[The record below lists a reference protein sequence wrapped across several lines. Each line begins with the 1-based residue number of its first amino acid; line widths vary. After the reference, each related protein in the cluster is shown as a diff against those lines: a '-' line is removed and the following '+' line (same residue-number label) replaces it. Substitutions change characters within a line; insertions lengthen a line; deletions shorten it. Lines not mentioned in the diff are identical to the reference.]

1 MFCEP
6 VPAAKGDRRSRPRVR
21 SCVHTFDAI
30 EPNEVSLPDLARA
43 LMRSEGVTR
52 LIELARDE
60 DLGSPPR
67 DFTGELM
74 FAESDRRSVRLVS
87 RAEGVLAG
95 LACVPRI
102 IEVFTGEHEEPVS
115 FEALAEDG
123 TAIKPGD
130 ALGSFEGSA
139 RALVR
144 LERTMLNLVSRMSG
158 IATRTAEFVRSV
170 DGTGVSI
177 CDTRK
182 TTPGLRLFEKYS
194 VRCGGGTCHRIG
206 LHDAVLIKDNHIA
219 GLTVFE
225 LADTLSKVATEAK
238 SRGGLLR
245 FVQVEVDTLEQFDHV
260 IGLPN
265 GLIDIVL
272 LDNMPPVMLRDAVER
287 RNADAPSLLLEA
299 SGGVS
304 LDTVRS
310 IAETGIDRISVGGLT
325 HQAVSLDLGLDAV

>member
-1 MFCEP
+1 M
-6 VPAAKGDRRSRPRVR
+6 
-21 SCVHTFDAI
+21 HTFDAI

-43 LMRSEGVTR
+43 LMRSEGVDR
-52 LIELARDE
+52 LIGLARDE
-60 DLGSPPR
+60 DLGVPPR

-74 FAESDRRSVRLVS
+74 FKPTDRRSVRLVS
-87 RAEGVLAG
+87 RGEGVLAG

-102 IEVFTGEHEEPVS
+102 IEVFTGEHEEPVW
-115 FEALAEDG
+115 FEAHARDG
-123 TAIKPGD
+123 SAIRPGD
-130 ALGSFEGSA
+130 VLATFEGGA

-144 LERTMLNLVSRMSG
+144 LERTMLNLVSRLSG
-158 IATRTAEFVRSV
+158 VATRTAAFVRAV
-170 DGTGVSI
+170 EGTGVAI

-194 VRCGGGTCHRIG
+194 VRCGGGLCHRIG

-225 LADTLSKVATEAK
+225 LASTLSKVATEAK

-245 FVQVEVDTLEQFDHV
+245 FIQVEVDTLEQFEHIV
-260 IGLPN
+260 GLPN
-265 GLIDIVL
+265 GLIDMVL
-272 LDNMPPVMLRDAVER
+272 LDNMNPEMLRQAVARRDAE
-287 RNADAPSLLLEA
+287 APSLLLEA

-310 IAETGIDRISVGGLT
+310 IAETGVDRISVGGLT

>member
-1 MFCEP
+1 
-6 VPAAKGDRRSRPRVR
+6 
-21 SCVHTFDAI
+21 VHTFDAI

-43 LMRSEGVTR
+43 LMRSEGVDR
-52 LIELARDE
+52 LIGLARDE
-60 DLGSPPR
+60 DLGVPPR

-74 FAESDRRSVRLVS
+74 FKPTDRRSVRLVS
-87 RAEGVLAG
+87 RGEGVLAG

-102 IEVFTGEHEEPVS
+102 IEVFTGEHEEPVW
-115 FEALAEDG
+115 FEAHARDG
-123 TAIKPGD
+123 SAIRPGD
-130 ALGSFEGSA
+130 VLATFEGGA

-144 LERTMLNLVSRMSG
+144 LERTMLNLVSRLSG
-158 IATRTAEFVRSV
+158 VATRTAAFVRAV
-170 DGTGVSI
+170 EGTGVAI

-194 VRCGGGTCHRIG
+194 VRCGGGLCHRIG

-225 LADTLSKVATEAK
+225 LASTLSKVATEAK

-245 FVQVEVDTLEQFDHV
+245 FIQVEVDTLEQFEHIV
-260 IGLPN
+260 GLPN
-265 GLIDIVL
+265 GLIDMVL
-272 LDNMPPVMLRDAVER
+272 LDNMNPEMLRQAVARRDAE
-287 RNADAPSLLLEA
+287 APSLLLEA

-310 IAETGIDRISVGGLT
+310 IAETGVDRISVGGLT